1 MYTCL
6 QCNTATVGEFHFGTL
21 TAHICQTCHGI
32 WLSKNQLEALKD
44 AIPAHQWV
52 DVDLLEKKE
61 LMHVEPSTHSCPF
74 CIKEMFTMNWDDGKL
89 LSEVCKNCGGMWLPS
104 GEYQK
109 AQAYIKDIADT
120 LVMEDYTAILAHQ
133 IEEVFSGKKGIT
145 EELHDLV
152 TLLKFFQYRFIA
164 KHPVITE
171 VLEELPFTS

>member
-1 MYTCL
+1 MKTCP
-6 QCNTATVGEFHFGTL
+6 QCSTPTLVEFRLDTVV
-21 TAHICQTCHGI
+21 AHVCKTCKGI
-32 WLSKNQLEALKD
+32 WLSKDEIETLKD
-44 AIPAHQWV
+44 AIPAHQWF
-52 DVDLLEKKE
+52 DVDLWEKKE
-61 LMHVEPSTHSCPF
+61 LMHVEPSPHLCPV
-74 CIKEMFTMNWDDGKL
+74 CAKEMFTMNWDDGKL